1 MNDRQMTTLLA
12 WFAIA
17 FAVYIFVVGVTQ
29 RTYIVLA
36 TAISAALIILA
47 SLSWREARK
56 VVK

>member
-1 MNDRQMTTLLA
+1 MNDRQITTLLA

-36 TAISAALIILA
+36 TAISVALIVLA

-56 VVK
+56 T